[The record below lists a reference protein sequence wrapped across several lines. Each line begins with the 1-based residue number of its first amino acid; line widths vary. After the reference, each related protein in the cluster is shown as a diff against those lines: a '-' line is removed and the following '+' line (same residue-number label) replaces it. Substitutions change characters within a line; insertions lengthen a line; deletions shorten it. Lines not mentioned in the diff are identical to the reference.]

1 MLPGS
6 YGHGTALP
14 TPSSLADTNT
24 VFGAFVTVPL
34 SRDSSKNCDEFYDVQ
49 RSRAKLNLAKELH
62 DAGQISDTEFSKV
75 SKEAFAS
82 LE

>member
-1 MLPGS
+1 MMPGS
-6 YGHGTALP
+6 YGHGTAVP

-34 SRDSSKNCDEFYDVQ
+34 SRDSSKNCDEFYEVQ
-49 RSRAKLNLAKELH
+49 RSRAKLKLARELH
-62 DAGQISDTEFSKV
+62 DAGQITDKQFSDVT
-75 SKEAFAS
+75 KEAFAS